1 MLQRLGESLTVY
13 QPQRSCALDETR
25 FSASLLHADVPWAWL
40 SSNSRCKIHGDTG
53 EMIMEVAQG
62 FAEIRLVPTI
72 SGRGLA
78 AVQRGTAADLLVVA
92 ARGGVARG

>member
-1 MLQRLGESLTVY
+1 
-13 QPQRSCALDETR
+13 
-25 FSASLLHADVPWAWL
+25 
-40 SSNSRCKIHGDTG
+40 
-53 EMIMEVAQG
+53 MIMEVAQG